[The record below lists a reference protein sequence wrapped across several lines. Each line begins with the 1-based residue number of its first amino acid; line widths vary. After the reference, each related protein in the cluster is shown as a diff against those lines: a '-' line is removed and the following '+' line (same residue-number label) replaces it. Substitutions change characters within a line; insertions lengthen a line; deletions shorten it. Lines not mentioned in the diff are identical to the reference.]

1 MRAYRESLSKVELY
15 GGTQFSSILK
25 YVNGFAQQQAMEM
38 NQFSQK
44 YTILLILTDGIIN
57 DLQATVDEVVA
68 GSGLPLSIIIVGI
81 GNADFDQM
89 DLLDADDAPLFS
101 KS

>member
-1 MRAYRESLSKVELY
+1 
-15 GGTQFSSILK
+15 
-25 YVNGFAQQQAMEM
+25 MEM